1 MARTAGARA
10 ETGTWALLGWSLLL
24 ALALLWPAAWNGMPL
39 LFSDSLDYL
48 DTARDLSAPRIRPP
62 LYGLLIAPLVAS
74 GGTWAVVLVQ
84 AMALALPL
92 LLLVRRLTP
101 HPLAIPLTAL
111 AAAAFSTA
119 PFFAS
124 WIMPD
129 VLAALVVM
137 ATIHAALAKTR
148 LGMLAWVLVATI
160 AAGTH
165 ATYPPL
171 LAGLG
176 LVVLA
181 MSFAIRPRPIL
192 VGVLLLLAGAAAP
205 LPNVLHNAWF
215 HGQARPALGAD
226 GFLAGRLA
234 GDGLL
239 QAHLARI
246 CPDAVRPHP
255 LCAAR
260 EQIPKDS
267 DLFLWT
273 ATGPFWLLRGFDAP
287 DGLWR
292 DLNRAALAEGWPMW
306 LRASIGRAIAQ
317 ATAVA
322 AGDGPTHGPDF
333 YRQIAPFALEL
344 LPGEET
350 AILSARSGREAWGSW
365 GTGPIAPALVGT
377 GLVLCLVGVLRRPR
391 REGVLVLSLLLA
403 ALAGNALLVGLGGAV
418 HDRYQA
424 RIAWLLPALAAPLL
438 LVPRRRRYFQTISSN
453 AQAQTSS
460 PADSDA
466 GGLSA
471 DGTGAIS
478 ARMMSFPS

>member
-1 MARTAGARA
+1 
-10 ETGTWALLGWSLLL
+10 LGWSLLL

>member
-1 MARTAGARA
+1 MARTADARA

-62 LYGLLIAPLVAS
+62 LYGLLIAPLVAT
-74 GGTWAVVLVQ
+74 GGSWAVALAQ
-84 AMALALPL
+84 ALALALPL

-101 HPLAIPLTAL
+101 HPLAIPLAAL

-119 PFFAS
+119 PFFAC
-124 WIMPD
+124 WILPD
-129 VLAALVVM
+129 ALAALVVM
-137 ATIHAALAKTR
+137 AAIHATLAETR
-148 LGMLAWVLVATI
+148 RGMLSWILVAAI

-176 LVVLA
+176 LIVLA
-181 MSFAIRPRPIL
+181 ASVAIRPRPVL
-192 VGVLLLLAGAAAP
+192 AGALLLLAGAAAP
-205 LPNVLHNAWF
+205 LPNVLHNAWH

-239 QAHLARI
+239 QAHLART
-246 CPDAVRPHP
+246 CPDTVRPHP

-260 EQIPKDS
+260 EQIPTDS

-292 DLNRAALAEGWPMW
+292 DLNRAALAEGWPVW
-306 LRASIGRAIAQ
+306 LRASIGRAAAQ

-333 YRQIAPFALEL
+333 YRQISPFALPL
-344 LPGEET
+344 LPGEEA
-350 AILSARSGREAWGSW
+350 AILSARSGREAWGTW
-365 GTGPIAPALVGT
+365 GTGPFAPALVGA
-377 GLVLCLVGVLRRPR
+377 GLVLCLAGLIRRPR
-391 REGVLVLSLLLA
+391 REGVLVLGLLLA

-438 LVPRRRRYFQTISSN
+438 LVLRRRGCPHT
-453 AQAQTSS
+453 TSS
-460 PADSDA
+460 DAPAPTCPPAGDGA
-466 GGLSA
+466 GGSSA

-478 ARMMSFPS
+478 ARTAPSSS